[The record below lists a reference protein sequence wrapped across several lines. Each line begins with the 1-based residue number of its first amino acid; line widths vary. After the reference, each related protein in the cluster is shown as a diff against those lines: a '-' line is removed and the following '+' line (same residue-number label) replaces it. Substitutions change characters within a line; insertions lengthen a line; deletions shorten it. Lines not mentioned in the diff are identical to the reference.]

1 MMFSQ
6 RTAQHILQ
14 KVSSPPVASFSTLS
28 SLKDR
33 GLLQV
38 RKCSHL
44 YTHTVCLCGRRRET
58 LKGTPREKDIT
69 RHQRGEEWRCY
80 IARKKEKYT
89 PGDDTNSFGPPWREI
104 EKESGPDIIASMRLY
119 SSSSCS
125 TRNSGERDNA
135 CLYSNYT
142 PCCINFN
149 LFLFLF
155 SYNIYEKYMRNNR
168 RIGESIICGRSACAR
183 NIFQK
188 RENIP
193 RQTEFHI
200 PSNERAEESHTH
212 SISIF
217 I

>member
-1 MMFSQ
+1 
-6 RTAQHILQ
+6 
-14 KVSSPPVASFSTLS
+14 
-28 SLKDR
+28 
-33 GLLQV
+33 
-38 RKCSHL
+38 
-44 YTHTVCLCGRRRET
+44 
-58 LKGTPREKDIT
+58 
-69 RHQRGEEWRCY
+69 
-80 IARKKEKYT
+80 
-89 PGDDTNSFGPPWREI
+89 
-104 EKESGPDIIASMRLY
+104 MRLY
-119 SSSSCS
+119 SSSFSS

-217 I
+217 IWYCNCFLLWKLITVDKTITRWWLRSLILIANNFPKVITVNTQVECVLQSCFAVLLSSYCAVTL